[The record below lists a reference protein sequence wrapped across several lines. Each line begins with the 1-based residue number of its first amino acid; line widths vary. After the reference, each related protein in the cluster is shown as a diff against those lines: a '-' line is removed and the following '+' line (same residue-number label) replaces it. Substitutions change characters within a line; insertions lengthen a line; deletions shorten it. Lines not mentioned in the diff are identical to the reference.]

1 MIVTSSFLCF
11 LLKHELQIGFARSD
25 EKYIHEPHMKYDL
38 EARLRID
45 RAQGL
50 HKLMLHVLHRV
61 ISSNEVSFLQREH
74 CNSPAAG
81 MLELLPRK
89 DLNVLRTPPISGT
102 PYRLRPGLRSAC
114 VQVRTGQAFLT
125 QQGYYLRTGG
135 TVMLRPFITVEKRAH
150 EALAFYESVF
160 SSYALISME
169 HHAEP
174 HHELVMLAVFS
185 VKGQEIM
192 ISDSFVEHEWD
203 ITPGVSFFIETDD
216 EDELRSLA
224 SSLSKGGN
232 IHMPAGNYGFS
243 RLFCW
248 VEDNFGINWQLNL
261 R

>member
-1 MIVTSSFLCF
+1 MSERNANTPRTATIENPMIVTSSFLCF

-102 PYRLRPGLRSAC
+102 PYRLRPGLR
-114 VQVRTGQAFLT
+114 TG
-125 QQGYYLRTGG
+125 
-135 TVMLRPFITVEKRAH
+135 AH
-150 EALAFYESVF
+150 WASVSHTTRLLF
-160 SSYALISME
+160 TNRWNGHATSL
-169 HHAEP
+169 HH
-174 HHELVMLAVFS
+174 
-185 VKGQEIM
+185 
-192 ISDSFVEHEWD
+192 
-203 ITPGVSFFIETDD
+203 
-216 EDELRSLA
+216 R
-224 SSLSKGGN
+224 
-232 IHMPAGNYGFS
+232 
-243 RLFCW
+243 
-248 VEDNFGINWQLNL
+248 
-261 R
+261 